1 MWKNFFSICF
11 FDTNVSGYHCFFFK
25 LKSYKGP
32 YDVDCPEN
40 FASAL
45 KVRKVSGHNTH

>member
-1 MWKNFFSICF
+1 MWNNFFSNLF

-25 LKSYKGP
+25 QKLYEVSH
-32 YDVDCPEN
+32 DVDCPEN
-40 FASAL
+40 FTSAL